1 MAGAYGGY
9 QPGIGSYGFSKQR
22 EAMSQAKSPLRGLM
36 DIAEDAEAR
45 EQQARDQAE
54 DDARFNQLMQRMR
67 RNPGPPPT
75 PEQRERMKKQ
85 IPFFAPLI

>member
-9 QPGIGSYGFSKQR
+9 QPRIGSYGYSKQR

-36 DIAEDAEAR
+36 DVAEDADAR

-54 DDARFNQLMQRMR
+54 EDANFNQLLQRMR
-67 RNPGPPPT
+67 RNPQPVDPKKIEELKKNMFIGP
-75 PEQRERMKKQ
+75 M
-85 IPFFAPLI
+85 L